1 MPKMRLNRKQ
11 GKLLTVVVFLA
22 RLALFSIPLYAVL
35 WINPDM
41 APLQYA
47 VRDETVLLAGFFGVD
62 ADVNGFD
69 VNLSTV
75 DGPMTVNIAEDCT
88 GWKSVIAYMAL
99 VFAVPKVDNRK
110 RLIGMIGI
118 PVIYAANIIRIAF
131 LLWTAASMGI
141 SEFRLFHEYL
151 WKFGLSAV
159 VFGAWYVWLVKTAG
173 GIKAERFINV

>member
-1 MPKMRLNRKQ
+1 MPKIRLTQEQ
-11 GKLLTVVVFLA
+11 GRLLAVVVFLA

-35 WINPDM
+35 WINPSL

-47 VRDETVLLAGFFGVD
+47 VRDETVMLAGLIGVD
-62 ADVNGFD
+62 AEVDGFD
-69 VNLSTV
+69 VNIETV

-88 GWKSVIAYMAL
+88 GWKSAIAYMAL
-99 VFAVPKVDNRK
+99 VFAVPKIDNRK

-118 PVIYAANIIRIAF
+118 PVIYAVNIVRIAF

-141 SEFRLFHEYL
+141 GEFRFFHEYL

-159 VFGAWYVWLVKTAG
+159 VFGAWYVWLAKTAG
-173 GIKAERFINV
+173 GIKAERFI